1 MYFRSDSLRD
11 SFSLQEMSVNMI
23 RQKKASHNSQT
34 MRESQVSAPTTLTTS
49 APDFPPNS
57 PNLSNFSHPAFL
69 DWAVWFRGLPV
80 FIESSVNFDENF
92 YFLWLRNWATDSA
105 KYLLNKWPTST
116 STIHP
121 TRIYRS
127 RMVPEAHDVPESAD
141 DRNSMFDEDPLV
153 SSSEHYVA
161 LGRIGN
167 DKIHTFRRVIGTP
180 GPGEWP
186 PEVSLPLTSFK
197 VRAPTPLEHV
207 IPDLCREGRDL
218 LSPADAVGRY
228 VDATDLD
235 RQSAGTSEP
244 SEQHRTM
251 VDQQV
256 SFPWE
261 ISESDNSAG
270 QFHFAVEKTFRN
282 VFRGLEF
289 RKWAYAPDGVT
300 TADDA
305 YAVNAYLDAEG
316 VLFQR
321 RRQFV
326 KPVLA
331 FSVDLR
337 RLATTTTCLKSERI
351 HLPGSLSRSPAENE
365 NHWGPCSALEV
376 PEEVHKPP
384 SYVALACC
392 ISGYTSLVYD
402 SKQRQGLHSR
412 TASPIRVDG
421 TSSKLIA
428 PTNITQ
434 QLSPSSFIVQRVERL
449 YGPGALAQGFY
460 TLKKNNTTPTNTTK
474 IAPKRNPWFKQ
485 SIIGP
490 NLSSRRRSTIS
501 DNIPTFQLSRRGET
515 NGNAQRERRYRCNGS
530 ETGGPRKRGSQRRP
544 LFPEGEYLFGF
555 IRLVPVS
562 RSSSKVGPVQ
572 FPRSAG
578 ASQQGPNL
586 AIFYLFKCQKRLF
599 QLHSDQVTALEELA
613 TIGEKELSSCDNDEA
628 CGVLRAASGKAR
640 LLVAQ
645 KLNQFKGL
653 CLKNIVSLAN
663 RLNRHYVATS
673 DNTCYLS
680 AGEEKTDDPAKGSAK
695 PAGAT
700 TKKAIAKKIEP
711 KAKEANRARD
721 EARRKMIEER
731 RRAMKESRDA
741 NANDFIVPNSSFSG
755 ARPKL
760 KGSFT
765 CTNSRRT
772 IQYCSRKD
780 LERMKEPVYEV
791 DAHGTIINAIDGF
804 GGQVLGCGPPEI
816 VTGSRD
822 GLVKL
827 WDPRQKEDPVAVM
840 EPVDVREK
848 RDCWAVAFGNAYNNQ
863 DRVICAG
870 YDNGDVK
877 MFDLKKMAVR
887 WEKNLKNGICSVQFD
902 RREIEM
908 NKLVV
913 TTLESKFFVFEL
925 RTQHPKKGFASL
937 KEKAHDSTIWQVSH
951 LPQNRDI
958 FMTCGGNGTVC
969 LWKYVYPSERCR
981 KDVNG
986 DKVGVIGKL
995 DLLQNSILTT
1005 QPVHSFDWC
1014 PDKTGLALATSFDQ
1028 TFRTIIVTKLS
1039 NNL

>member
-1 MYFRSDSLRD
+1 MAD
-11 SFSLQEMSVNMI
+11 
-23 RQKKASHNSQT
+23 
-34 MRESQVSAPTTLTTS
+34 TS
-49 APDFPPNS
+49 PPNQTINLMQARKFDIGNRECRFFSEFRRELLLSLVTKLGDGFGEVPTQQVADLNIHHS
-57 PNLSNFSHPAFL
+57 PYSENLLNARFFFFEIGPLLLCVLLLTAYGVRRT
-69 DWAVWFRGLPV
+69 AYGIRRTAYG
-80 FIESSVNFDENF
+80 IRRTAYGGRTKNF
-92 YFLWLRNWATDSA
+92 YCRFV
-105 KYLLNKWPTST
+105 
-116 STIHP
+116 
-121 TRIYRS
+121 IYRS

-167 DKIHTFRRVIGTP
+167 GAYGTVYKARSTHDGAIVALKKIRIHLTEDGFPTSTLREIATLKQIDQFEHPNIIRV
-180 GPGEWP
+180 WP
-186 PEVSLPLTSFK
+186 YLVPRV
-197 VRAPTPLEHV
+197 VPTAGLNVHYT
-207 IPDLCREGRDL
+207 RDGFFSGL
-218 LSPADAVGRY
+218 GQLKIDVFVFEYRLQPADAVGRY

-365 NHWGPCSALEV
+365 NHWGLVLTIMVAPDSLMEPPTDRSSAKDDTRNR
-376 PEEVHKPP
+376 EEQPGSKFGLNP
-384 SYVALACC
+384 SSVIKFGPY
-392 ISGYTSLVYD
+392 SGFRYGGYTSLVYD

-412 TASPIRVDG
+412 TASPIRVDGLDFLNGCSGLHSPRHVANMTITKENLNYKSSMVSEKYSSYSTSTTRYSYSPSSQSPLPPVNGNTTNG

-474 IAPKRNPWFKQ
+474 IAPK
-485 SIIGP
+485 
-490 NLSSRRRSTIS
+490 
-501 DNIPTFQLSRRGET
+501 LSRRGET

-544 LFPEGEYLFGF
+544 LFP
-555 IRLVPVS
+555 
-562 RSSSKVGPVQ
+562 
-572 FPRSAG
+572 
-578 ASQQGPNL
+578 
-586 AIFYLFKCQKRLF
+586 
-599 QLHSDQVTALEELA
+599 
-613 TIGEKELSSCDNDEA
+613 
-628 CGVLRAASGKAR
+628 
-640 LLVAQ
+640 
-645 KLNQFKGL
+645 
-653 CLKNIVSLAN
+653 
-663 RLNRHYVATS
+663 
-673 DNTCYLS
+673 
-680 AGEEKTDDPAKGSAK
+680 EEKTDDPAKGSAK